1 MWITILLLVVFSQS
15 AYSSC
20 NVTTLYP
27 TQYTCQEV
35 VINNISQSAVNCSK
49 DRTVLVA
56 CYPRKGV
63 ICGNST
69 YDGYTI
75 GFYRNVS
82 CRYVTGRRYHYG
94 VALGLSV
101 FFGFLGLDRFY
112 LGYAAIGFL
121 KFSTMGFFL
130 LGHLVD
136 IILIGLQIVGPAD
149 QSDYYVGYWGP
160 VLEGVKSDENTFC
173 M

>member
-1 MWITILLLVVFSQS
+1 MLLLVLFSQS
-15 AYSSC
+15 AGSSC

-27 TQYTCQEV
+27 TQYRCEDV
-35 VINNISQSAVNCSK
+35 VISNISQSAVNCSK
-49 DRTVLVA
+49 NRIVSVA
-56 CYPRKGV
+56 CFPRKGV
-63 ICGNST
+63 TCGNTT
-69 YDGYTI
+69 YDGFTVA
-75 GFYRNVS
+75 FYRNVS
-82 CRYVTGRRYHYG
+82 CRYVSGRRYHYG

-112 LGYAAIGFL
+112 LGFAAIGFL

-160 VLEGVKSDENTFC
+160 VLEGVKRDDNSFC
-173 M
+173 ML